1 MSALRLHSQHVGRL
15 LLGSVLATFCLLATA
30 QEVVRFPAK
39 GKIPAGYPAGY
50 AAVIAAAENEG
61 ALVIHSTT
69 DLAIAAPLIEGFQ
82 ALYPRIEVRYQD
94 MNSSDLYERYLD
106 DALTSPST

>member
-1 MSALRLHSQHVGRL
+1 MSALRLHQPRLGRVVVGGL
-15 LLGSVLATFCLLATA
+15 FATFCLLATA
-30 QEVVRFPAK
+30 QESVRCPAK
-39 GKIPAGYPAGY
+39 GKIPSGYPAGY
-50 AAVIAAAENEG
+50 ATVISAAEQEG

-106 DALTSPST
+106 DA